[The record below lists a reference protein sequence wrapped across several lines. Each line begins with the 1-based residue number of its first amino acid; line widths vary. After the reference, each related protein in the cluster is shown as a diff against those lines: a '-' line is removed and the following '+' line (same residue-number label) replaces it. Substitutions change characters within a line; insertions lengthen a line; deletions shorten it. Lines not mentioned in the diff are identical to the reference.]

1 MKLQLASD
9 TEPEPARQL
18 DPLVMSLLK
27 ENERLQTELNEQ
39 RRNVELFMSV
49 FNSLPDGLAI
59 ADQNR
64 TIQIGNPGLSEL
76 FGYSK
81 EELVGEQT
89 ALLYES
95 KEEYEA
101 QGKARFNLTA
111 EEQLAPYQVKYRKKD
126 GSVFSGETI
135 GTPLRN
141 SGGQVIGYLG
151 AIRDVTEREQVHQRT
166 AANESLLN
174 LIANS
179 LPELVIYV
187 SADHTLRFVNS
198 TAEKWYDRKREDL
211 IGTRFEDVLGPA
223 ASQIVLPCVN
233 KALAG
238 QKVKKRAEIKYPD
251 GMTRA
256 VEISY
261 VPDRDDVGSIRGF
274 VALVVDISNQRKIER
289 ELIASETRLTD
300 AISAIPDG
308 FAYYDHED
316 ALQLF
321 NEQYRAIYSKSAH
334 LITQGTTFEELIRD
348 GVERGQYEEAI
359 GNEEAWIKHR
369 LESHRNPGDP
379 LEQRLDDGRWLR
391 IEERKT
397 RDGGTVGIRVDITD
411 AKRREHELERLS
423 VTDAL
428 TGLSNRRS
436 FLDRIAQEHERV
448 GRYGGVMSV
457 LLIDVDHFKSINDTY
472 GHVTGDV
479 VLKELAAVLAHELRE
494 PDVVCR
500 YGGEEF
506 AAFLPETSMGGGFT
520 TAERV
525 REAVQNCQ
533 FCAGNPKIQVS
544 VSIGVTQSDH
554 REKRYEN
561 ALVRADRALYQAKEA
576 GRNQVIVAPPEITE

>member
-9 TEPEPARQL
+9 TEPEPARQP
-18 DPLVMSLLK
+18 DPLVVSLLQ

-39 RRNVELFMSV
+39 RRNVELFRSV
-49 FNSLPDGLAI
+49 FDCLPDGLAI

-64 TIQIGNPGLSEL
+64 TIQISNPGLSEL

-81 EELVGEQT
+81 EELVGAQT

-95 KEEYEA
+95 KEEFEI
-101 QGKARFNLTA
+101 QGRARFNLTA

-126 GSVFSGETI
+126 GGVFSGETI

-141 SGGQVIGYLG
+141 SGGRVIGYLG
-151 AIRDVTEREQVHQRT
+151 AIRDVTEREQVHRKT

-174 LIANS
+174 LIAHS
-179 LPELVIYV
+179 LPELVNYV

-211 IGTRFEDVLGPA
+211 IGTRFEDVLGPT
-223 ASQIVLPCVN
+223 ASQIVLPCIN
-233 KALAG
+233 KALTG

-251 GMTRA
+251 GVTRA

-261 VPDRDDVGSIRGF
+261 VPDMDEMGAIRGF
-274 VALVVDISNQRKIER
+274 VALVVDVSNQRKIER

-300 AISAIPDG
+300 AVSAIPDG
-308 FAYYDHED
+308 FAYFDHED

-321 NEQYRAIYSKSAH
+321 NEQYRAIYPKSAH
-334 LITQGTTFEELIRD
+334 LIVQGTTFDELIRD
-348 GVERGQYEEAI
+348 GVERGQYQEAI

-369 LESHRNPGDP
+369 IEAHRNPGDP
-379 LEQRLDDGRWLR
+379 LEQRLDDRRWLR

-457 LLIDVDHFKSINDTY
+457 LLIDVDHFKRINDTY

-479 VLKELAAVLAHELRE
+479 VLKELAGVLADELRD

-506 AAFLPETSMGGGFT
+506 AAFLPETSMGGAFS

-525 REAVQNCQ
+525 REAVHSRQ

-544 VSIGVTQSDH
+544 VSIGVTQSDQ
-554 REKRYEN
+554 RDKRYEN

-576 GRNQVIVAPPEITE
+576 GRNQVIVAPPEAGE